1 MLAAVAEKLPHPE
14 VAEVTTVPFVPCR
27 PGILNV
33 MVDEL
38 WAAKLELLK
47 VNDTAVAELVSEL
60 LRVRLVVLFWNFV
73 ISGDE
78 GIEAAAKLPLPA
90 VTIDTVNAGLFTVV
104 TDAGV
109 VSPAATFT
117 LHAVDAASDAVDS
130 VNVRLDWDVPA
141 AGVNAPVNEEVPQ
154 PVLVTAILPAM
165 PLNPGSA
172 TVIVSPMSRLITP
185 VKVYSTDAADEMY
198 VGLTLSTLWL
208 INGGRIADV
217 AVILSAASPQNT
229 INPTLSIAMSD
240 A

>member
-78 GIEAAAKLPLPA
+78 GIA
-90 VTIDTVNAGLFTVV
+90 VFV
-104 TDAGV
+104 TLRQ
-109 VSPAATFT
+109 F
-117 LHAVDAASDAVDS
+117 
-130 VNVRLDWDVPA
+130 R
-141 AGVNAPVNEEVPQ
+141 
-154 PVLVTAILPAM
+154 AI
-165 PLNPGSA
+165 
-172 TVIVSPMSRLITP
+172 
-185 VKVYSTDAADEMY
+185 
-198 VGLTLSTLWL
+198 
-208 INGGRIADV
+208 
-217 AVILSAASPQNT
+217 
-229 INPTLSIAMSD
+229 PTLSIAMSD
-240 A
+240 FLLLPVSA